1 MKKAVAKIG
10 NYPVLFLEFN
20 TDSLLYELV
29 ANLEHGNI
37 ETFVQLFA
45 PFLYDAKFPMDKN
58 LGLLRI
64 SQGNI
69 YYIGMFPSCIPE
81 KIAHNFLI
89 EKGEIN
95 PYLQWEEIQE
105 VTPEEYEQIM
115 EELEEEADEEEY
127 DEPEESEEES
137 EEVFQEERVGVL
149 QEPDEIPYLDD
160 GFCSYKLKSLASL
173 YDFPILKVKES
184 SVLRNRNTG
193 QYLLITKAVLDDFLD
208 KSRETMLR
216 IQQTPY
222 LYEVILEDVKD
233 IFVEER

>member
-10 NYPVLFLEFN
+10 NYPVLFFEFD
-20 TDSLLYELV
+20 TDSLLYEMV
-29 ANLEHGNI
+29 ADLEHGNI
-37 ETFVQLFA
+37 ENFIKLFA
-45 PFLYDAKFPMDKN
+45 PFLYDAGFPMNKN

-69 YYIGMFPSCIPE
+69 YYIGMFPSCVPE

-105 VTPEEYEQIM
+105 VTSEEYEQIM
-115 EELEEEADEEEY
+115 AELEEADEDEYEEF
-127 DEPEESEEES
+127 EEFEEES
-137 EEVFQEERVGVL
+137 EEVFQEEQVGVL
-149 QEPDEIPYLDD
+149 QETDEIPYLED